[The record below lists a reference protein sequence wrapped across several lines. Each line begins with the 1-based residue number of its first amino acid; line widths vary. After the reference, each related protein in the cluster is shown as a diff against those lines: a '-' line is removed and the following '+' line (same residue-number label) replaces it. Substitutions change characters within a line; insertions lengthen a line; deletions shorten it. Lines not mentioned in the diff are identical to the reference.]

1 MAACSDY
8 KERQNIRC
16 ALREIKGLRL
26 DENTCP
32 THGLDSIKNRL
43 GSIKNPDFKS
53 SKSEKPVLVS
63 SRRQLRV
70 GVLNECVDRN
80 YTLKKYL
87 EANGDVVDG
96 LKDGLNDN
104 ENRVVKPVI
113 NRGDKHSFRSYLSV
127 GSLNTNTVKD
137 SPRSVKEGTF
147 RAKKVNITRAKV
159 LDRSDV
165 HDKSTETE
173 EGIVNSSKTDEEED
187 ERVINAE
194 LKTAV
199 NVITPT
205 KWKSVENV
213 SGSPKKRSVG
223 TSTLDNDG
231 TDRKSVKN
239 LPLSKHSKLVSNII
253 NHFESCEKSA
263 ISGKTKTLGS
273 NNIIK
278 EQDDGKTDISGS
290 FKAERESSLFQPVT
304 DSSSPQCDLIVHKS
318 AFSKVVT
325 SPRKPRKIISYRTAA
340 FTPGSGTT
348 FESSSRKTLQS
359 APPVVEVHREE
370 PKDPERLERV
380 FEGQCI
386 NERPATVVERSES
399 VTERT
404 KHTSEIQKRINE
416 TPRYICEKFKSIN
429 DRPESTS
436 EKQKGD
442 KERLKNLNEKLK
454 SIVERHEKTKD
465 ETANISVDFTMKEP
479 VQSLIVKMEDVKMSP
494 TKEASEYK
502 NGIETSVGNTDD
514 ITNDVFKEP
523 LESETSTP
531 RKKVGLSRKNRVDSD
546 ERKYLKK
553 YRKKSEENK
562 EKEQEGVNVPKLETV
577 IDTKNAINIQSA
589 KKAAKVGTVRRKLP
603 EIPVKLDSDKDDDES
618 VHQRTLRL
626 LQERK
631 KERRGKLALEKE
643 IADNKAKSKMSP
655 ADLKKS
661 LEEKLERSDSKKKAV
676 RVRRELQLLQRENE
690 LKAANSRSN
699 SESEEMPVMTN
710 HISVEDEEI
719 MNLTKS
725 GKSVNREVCNDKNYL
740 DNCVQR
746 SKSDVVKRHRT
757 VSETDCMFVSKT
769 AGSCEH
775 STDTKTRE
783 VLNGDNPQTPVEKI
797 NLIGSLMQEEAKLQE
812 MVCLYF
818 LLLFLLPAQAG

>member
-53 SKSEKPVLVS
+53 SKFEKPVLVS

-87 EANGDVVDG
+87 EANGEVVDG

-104 ENRVVKPVI
+104 ENRVVKAV
-113 NRGDKHSFRSYLSV
+113 RGDKHSFRSYLSV

-147 RAKKVNITRAKV
+147 RAKKVNITRVKV

-173 EGIVNSSKTDEEED
+173 EGVVNSSKTDEEED

-213 SGSPKKRSVG
+213 SGSPKKRSIG
-223 TSTLDNDG
+223 TSTLDNAG
-231 TDRKSVKN
+231 TERKSVKN
-239 LPLSKHSKLVSNII
+239 LPHGKHSKLVSNII
-253 NHFESCEKSA
+253 NHFESREKSA
-263 ISGKTKTLGS
+263 VSGKTKTSGS
-273 NNIIK
+273 NNNIIK
-278 EQDDGKTDISGS
+278 EDDGQTPIKGL
-290 FKAERESSLFQPVT
+290 FEVECESSLFRPVT
-304 DSSSPQCDLIVHKS
+304 DSSSPQCDLYVHKS

-325 SPRKPRKIISYRTAA
+325 SPRKPKKIISYRTAA
-340 FTPGSGTT
+340 FTPGSGTAS
-348 FESSSRKTLQS
+348 ESSRKTLQS
-359 APPVVEVHREE
+359 APPVVEVGREE
-370 PKDPERLERV
+370 PKDPDRLEKG

-386 NERPATVVERSES
+386 NERPATVLERSES

-404 KHTSEIQKRINE
+404 KITSEIQKHTNK
-416 TPRYICEKFKSIN
+416 TLRYTCEKFKSIN

-436 EKQKGD
+436 EKQKSD

-454 SIVERHEKTKD
+454 SIVERHEKIQD
-465 ETANISVDFTMKEP
+465 ETADISVDFTMKEP
-479 VQSLIVKMEDVKMSP
+479 LQNLTVKMEGVKMSS
-494 TKEASEYK
+494 TKEGSEYK

-514 ITNDVFKEP
+514 RTNEVFKEP
-523 LESETSTP
+523 FESETSTP

-577 IDTKNAINIQSA
+577 IDTKNAVNIQNA
-589 KKAAKVGTVRRKLP
+589 KKATKVGTGRRKLP

-631 KERRGKLALEKE
+631 KERREKLALEKE
-643 IADNKAKSKMSP
+643 IADNKVKSKMSP

-699 SESEEMPVMTN
+699 SESEEMPVITN
-710 HISVEDEEI
+710 QIPVEDEEI

-725 GKSVNREVCNDKNYL
+725 GKNVNREICNDKIYL

-757 VSETDCMFVSKT
+757 VSETDCIFVSKT
-769 AGSCEH
+769 VGSCEH
-775 STDTKTRE
+775 SNDTETPE
-783 VLNGDNPQTPVEKI
+783 LLNGDNPQTPVEKI

-818 LLLFLLPAQAG
+818 C